1 MRKSV
6 MQRHHRENF
15 HPPGMT
21 FLTEV
26 AEAGWIEPGTNHDS
40 RGIDALIPAGFAAHA
55 RLFHPAD
62 NVSGSTLGSRVKWSE
77 VAKWAGRTVHPLM
90 AFEQIKVPATGFGVD
105 PAPWKYDPDEE
116 LYDVGIALADF
127 LAGYTDTPLDCFF
140 GVWEGYGQLGVGSM
154 FMLSTDGGVPLSPPA
169 EVLSAERFICDDGE
183 YLLYRG
189 ALDAMDSFYTVPIWC
204 NLPNIWWPADRAWFV
219 VSHYDLNSTYVAGSE
234 ECIRALLAHPYF
246 EVLPVAANAPFGWG
260 QDQINLS

>member
-1 MRKSV
+1 
-6 MQRHHRENF
+6 MQQHHQENF

-21 FLTEV
+21 ILTEV
-26 AEAGWIEPGTNHDS
+26 GKARWIEQGTNPDS

-62 NVSGSTLGSRVKWSE
+62 NVSGGTPETLVRWSE

-90 AFEQIKVPATGFGVD
+90 DFERIKTPAAGFGIG

-127 LAGYTDTPLDCFF
+127 LAGYTDTPQDCCF
-140 GVWEGYGQLGVGSM
+140 GVWEGYGHLGVGGM
-154 FMLSTDGGVPLSPPA
+154 FMMSTDGGIPLSPPA
-169 EVLSAERFICDDGE
+169 ETLNAERFVCDDWK
-183 YLLYRG
+183 YLLYGG
-189 ALDAMDSFYTVPIWC
+189 AISAIDSFYTTPIWC

-219 VSHYDLNSTYVAGSE
+219 MSHYDSDSTYVAGSD
-234 ECIRALLAHPYF
+234 ECIEALLQHPSF

-260 QDQINLS
+260 QDRVNLS